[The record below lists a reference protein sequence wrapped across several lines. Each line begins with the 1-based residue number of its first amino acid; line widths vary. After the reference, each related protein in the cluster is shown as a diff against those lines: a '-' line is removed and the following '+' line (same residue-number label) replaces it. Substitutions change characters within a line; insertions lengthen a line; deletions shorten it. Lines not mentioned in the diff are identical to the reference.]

1 MKSEESPSLNR
12 EGRGGSSK
20 KNFILAMLVIL
31 GVVTFLDRINI
42 SVAGSSIMKD
52 LNLSAAE
59 WGWVQS
65 AFILSYGLMQIPM
78 GAYGDRHGHRKV
90 LTEIVLWWSL
100 FTAFTGVAGGLVS
113 LLIIRFMFGV
123 GEAGSSPCSTG
134 VISRWF
140 EKHEVGKAQGY
151 VWAASRMGGALT
163 PFVVIPVMAW
173 LGWRAAFWL
182 LGGLGVI
189 WAVVWYIM
197 YRDKKPTLNPS
208 QREGSPNTSE
218 TNKNSLPLGGQGV
231 GSPSGEVGET
241 QVSSPPSGEI
251 KWGPI
256 LHNRQFWTI
265 CAMYFFYAFGSWF
278 FFSWFPTFMELG
290 RGFAKSELTYAVAV
304 PFIMS
309 MIGNITGGYLTD
321 KLSAKYGLKV
331 GRKALGT
338 SSLAISALC
347 MFLAAFIPGKMAV
360 FVFLSLCFGIFDL
373 MLPSA
378 WALCIDLGKQ
388 HAGAISG
395 AMNTFGNN
403 GGFFCGIL
411 FGYLVQAS
419 GNYNLPLYMI
429 AGMLL
434 ISALLFSFINPTKPI
449 VE

>member
-1 MKSEESPSLNR
+1 MKR
-12 EGRGGSSK
+12 
-20 KNFILAMLVIL
+20 KNIILTMLVLL

-42 SVAGSSIMKD
+42 SVAGSSIMHD

-78 GAYGDRHGHRKV
+78 GALGDRYGHRKI
-90 LTEIVLWWSL
+90 LSMIVLWWSL
-100 FTAFTGVAGGLVS
+100 FTAFTGMAGGLAS
-113 LLIIRFMFGV
+113 LLVIRFMFGI

-163 PFVVIPVMAW
+163 PFVVIPVMTL
-173 LGWRAAFWL
+173 LGWREAFYILGALGIVWAA
-182 LGGLGVI
+182 
-189 WAVVWYIM
+189 VWYFY
-197 YRDKKPTLNPS
+197 YRDRQP
-208 QREGSPNTSE
+208 E
-218 TNKNSLPLGGQGV
+218 TAK
-231 GSPSGEVGET
+231 ET
-241 QVSSPPSGEI
+241 VRQPIP
-251 KWGPI
+251 WRTI
-256 LHNRQFWTI
+256 LHHKQFWII

-309 MIGNITGGYLTD
+309 MIGNISGGYLTD
-321 KLSAKYGLKV
+321 RLTKKYGLKI
-331 GRKALGT
+331 GRKALGST
-338 SSLAISALC
+338 SLAVSAVC

-388 HAGAISG
+388 HAGTISG
-395 AMNTFGNN
+395 AMNTAGNL

-411 FGYLVQAS
+411 FGQLVQSS

-429 AGMLL
+429 AVMLI
-434 ISALLFSFINPTKPI
+434 ISAALFALINPTKPI
-449 VE
+449 VEKEV

>member
-197 YRDKKPTLNPS
+197 YRDKGLTPTPS
-208 QREGSPNTSE
+208 PVER
-218 TNKNSLPLGGQGV
+218 GGQDA
-231 GSPSGEVGET
+231 SPRGGMERVNWSR
-241 QVSSPPSGEI
+241 
-251 KWGPI
+251 I

-395 AMNTFGNN
+395 AMNTFGNI

>member
-1 MKSEESPSLNR
+1 MNERMKSEESPSLNR
-12 EGRGGSSK
+12 EGKGGSSK

-90 LTEIVLWWSL
+90 LTQIVLWWSL
-100 FTAFTGVAGGLVS
+100 FTAFTGLAGGLVS

-197 YRDKKPTLNPS
+197 YRDKSLTPTPS
-208 QREGSPNTSE
+208 PVERGEQEASPRGGLEG
-218 TNKNSLPLGGQGV
+218 V
-231 GSPSGEVGET
+231 
-241 QVSSPPSGEI
+241 

-321 KLSAKYGLKV
+321 KISAKYGLKV

-338 SSLAISALC
+338 SSLAISAVC

-395 AMNTFGNN
+395 AMNTFGNV

-434 ISALLFSFINPTKPI
+434 ISAVLFSFINPTKPI

>member
-1 MKSEESPSLNR
+1 MKR
-12 EGRGGSSK
+12 
-20 KNFILAMLVIL
+20 KNIILTMLVLL

-42 SVAGSSIMKD
+42 SVAGSSIMHD

-78 GAYGDRHGHRKV
+78 GALGDRYGHRKI
-90 LTEIVLWWSL
+90 LSMIVLWWSL
-100 FTAFTGVAGGLVS
+100 FTAFTGMAGGLAS
-113 LLIIRFMFGV
+113 LLVIRFMFGI

-163 PFVVIPVMAW
+163 PFVVIPVMTL
-173 LGWRAAFWL
+173 LGWREAFYILGALGIVWAA
-182 LGGLGVI
+182 
-189 WAVVWYIM
+189 VWYFY
-197 YRDKKPTLNPS
+197 YRDRQP
-208 QREGSPNTSE
+208 E
-218 TNKNSLPLGGQGV
+218 TAK
-231 GSPSGEVGET
+231 ET
-241 QVSSPPSGEI
+241 VRQPIP
-251 KWGPI
+251 WRTI
-256 LHNRQFWTI
+256 LHHKQFWII
-265 CAMYFFYAFGSWF
+265 CGMYFFYAFGSWF

-309 MIGNITGGYLTD
+309 MIGNISGGYLTD
-321 KLSAKYGLKV
+321 RLTKKYGLKI
-331 GRKALGT
+331 GRKALGST
-338 SSLAISALC
+338 SLAVSAVC

-388 HAGAISG
+388 HAGTISG
-395 AMNTFGNN
+395 AMNTAGNL

-411 FGYLVQAS
+411 FGQLVQSS

-429 AGMLL
+429 AGMLI
-434 ISALLFSFINPTKPI
+434 ISAALFALINPTKPI
-449 VE
+449 VEKEV